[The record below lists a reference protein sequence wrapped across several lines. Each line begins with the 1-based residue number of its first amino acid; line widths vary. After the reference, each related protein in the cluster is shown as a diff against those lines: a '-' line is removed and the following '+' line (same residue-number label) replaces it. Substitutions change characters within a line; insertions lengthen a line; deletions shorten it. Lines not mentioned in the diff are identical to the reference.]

1 MTELSRRQL
10 LAGTAIAAASTTLS
24 MAALPMAAA
33 RAAAPQSGQQ
43 GPGFY
48 RFKVGNYEVTAI
60 NDGTW
65 FLKLN
70 PGFVRNAEI
79 GDVQKALS
87 DAFLPTDAIPIPF
100 TTLLVN
106 TGSKIVALDTG
117 TGGMLGAMA
126 PQSGTYAAN
135 LAAAGIDP
143 KSVDAIYISHFHPD
157 HINGIKAK
165 DNSLFFPNASIN
177 VPDAE
182 WAFWM
187 DDSNMAKA
195 PEAQQG
201 SFKNAR
207 RIFGDVADK
216 VQKFTPGKEVES
228 GITSI
233 AAPGHTPGH
242 TAYSIASGDK
252 SFLYLA
258 DVTNNP
264 WLFVR
269 NPTWQAAFDMDGN
282 RAAETRKM
290 LLDRAS
296 ADKMLAHGYH
306 WPFPASGYITRTAKG
321 YDLVPAM
328 WQPNP

>member
-1 MTELSRRQL
+1 M
-10 LAGTAIAAASTTLS
+10 LAGTALAAAAATLPQ
-24 MAALPMAAA
+24 AT

-48 RFKVGNYEVTAI
+48 RFKVGDYEVTAI

-65 FLKLN
+65 YRKLD
-70 PGFVRNAEI
+70 PSFVRNAELAQ
-79 GDVQKALS
+79 VQKALA
-87 DAFLPTDAIPIPF
+87 DVFLPTDTVPIPF
-100 TTLLVN
+100 TTLIVN
-106 TGSKIVALDTG
+106 TGSKLIALDTG
-117 TGGMLGAMA
+117 TGAMMAGGPA

-143 KSVDAIYISHFHPD
+143 KAVDAIYISHFHPD
-157 HINGIKAK
+157 HINGIKSK
-165 DNSLFFPNASIN
+165 DGALFFPNASIN
-177 VPDAE
+177 VPEAE

-187 DDSNMAKA
+187 DDGNMTRA
-195 PEAQQG
+195 PEAAQG
-201 SFKNAR
+201 AFKNAR
-207 RIFGDVADK
+207 RIFGDVAAK
-216 VQKFTPGKEVES
+216 VQRFAPGKEVEP

-242 TAYSIASGDK
+242 TVYSINSGNR
-252 SFLYLA
+252 SMLYLA

-269 NPTWQAAFDMDGN
+269 NPQWQAVFDADGN
-282 RAAETRKM
+282 KAAETRKA
-290 LLDRAS
+290 LLDRAA

-306 WPFPASGYITRTAKG
+306 WPFPASGYITKTATG

-328 WQPNP
+328 WSPAP

>member
-1 MTELSRRQL
+1 MTSLSRRHL
-10 LAGTAIAAASTTLS
+10 LAGTALAAAGMS
-24 MAALPMAAA
+24 LPLAGA

-48 RFKVGNYEVTAI
+48 RFKIGNYEVTAI

-65 FLKLN
+65 YRKLE
-70 PGFVRNAEI
+70 GDFVRNAEMA
-79 GDVQKALS
+79 DVQKALA
-87 DAFLPTDAIPIPF
+87 DAFLPTDRVPIPF
-100 TTLLVN
+100 TTLVVN
-106 TGSKIVALDTG
+106 TGQKLIALDTG
-117 TGGMLGAMA
+117 TGAMMTGGPA

-143 KSVDAIYISHFHPD
+143 KAVDAVYISHFHPD

-177 VPDAE
+177 VPDVE

-195 PEAQQG
+195 PEAAQG

-207 RIFGDVADK
+207 RIFGDIAGK
-216 VQKFTPGKEVES
+216 VQKFTPGKEVEA
-228 GITSI
+228 GIVSI

-252 SFLYLA
+252 SMLYLA

-269 NPTWQAAFDMDGN
+269 NPQWQAVFDMDGAK
-282 RAAETRKM
+282 AAETRKM

-328 WQPNP
+328 WQPI

>member
-1 MTELSRRQL
+1 MTELSRRHL
-10 LAGTAIAAASTTLS
+10 LAGTALAAAG
-24 MAALPMAAA
+24 AALPLAPA

-48 RFKVGNYEVTAI
+48 RFKVGDYEITAI

-79 GDVQKALS
+79 GDVQNALS
-87 DAFLPTDAIPIPF
+87 NAFLPTDAIPIPF
-100 TTLLVN
+100 TTLGVN
-106 TGSKIVALDTG
+106 TGSKVIALDTG
-117 TGGMLGAMA
+117 TGGALTGMA

-143 KSVDAIYISHFHPD
+143 KSVDAVYISHFHPD
-157 HINGIKAK
+157 HINGIKTK
-165 DNSLFFPNASIN
+165 DNALFFPNASVN
-177 VPDAE
+177 VPDVE

-207 RIFGDVADK
+207 RVFGDIAGK
-216 VQKFTPGKEVES
+216 VQRFTPGKEVES
-228 GITSI
+228 GIVSI

-242 TAYSIASGDK
+242 TAYAINSG
-252 SFLYLA
+252 SQSMLYLA

-264 WLFVR
+264 WLLVR

-282 RAAETRKM
+282 RAVETRKT
-290 LLDRAS
+290 LLDRAAS
-296 ADKMLAHGYH
+296 DKMRAHGYH
-306 WPFPASGYITRTAKG
+306 WPFPASGYITRTATG

-328 WQPNP
+328 WQPAL